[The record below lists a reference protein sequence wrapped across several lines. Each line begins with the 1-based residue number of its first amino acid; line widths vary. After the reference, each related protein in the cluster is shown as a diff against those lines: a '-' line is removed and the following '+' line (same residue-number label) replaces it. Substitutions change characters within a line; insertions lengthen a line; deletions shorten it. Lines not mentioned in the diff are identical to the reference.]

1 MSYMCMHFSRIN
13 VELFVVFFFVVNV
26 TVFRVSVA

>member
-13 VELFVVFFFVVNV
+13 VELFVVFFVVNV